1 MAILNGTDFSDFLV
15 GVQGESNIINLNK
28 GNDTGIGAG
37 LDDTINGGEGN
48 DILIGGGNDP
58 NVRGWAPAND
68 VLNGNEGQDLLLSG
82 IGVLL
87 ADGTGVETLD
97 VSGVVILNA
106 GDLNNGNNDQG
117 DGDFDQIVLAGN
129 ELPPNTLDKESLGD
143 SFVHF
148 DEDGNNDYAIINNF
162 ESGIDKIVVSDDL
175 ENYRFGASPFNSNR
189 DTNALFYKND
199 LIAVIDNAG
208 TELASVT
215 DLATSMDLDP
225 FKDQLGI

>member
-1 MAILNGTDFSDFLV
+1 MAILNGTDFNDFLV
-15 GVQGESNIINLNK
+15 GTQGESNIINLNK
-28 GNDTGIGAG
+28 GDDIGIGAE
-37 LDDTINGGEGN
+37 LDDTINGAEGN

-82 IGVLL
+82 DGILL

-97 VSGVVILNA
+97 VSGVVIMNA

-117 DGDFDQIVLAGN
+117 DGDFDQIVLAGRT
-129 ELPPNTLDKESLGD
+129 LPPNTFDRESLGD

-162 ESGIDKIVVSDDL
+162 ESGIDKIVVSEDL
-175 ENYRFGASPFNSNR
+175 ENYTFGASPFNSNS
-189 DTNALFYKND
+189 DTNALFYNND
-199 LIAVIDNAG
+199 LIAVIENDG
-208 TELASVT
+208 TQLASAT
-215 DLATSMDLDP
+215 DLATSINLDP
-225 FKDQLGI
+225 YREILGL